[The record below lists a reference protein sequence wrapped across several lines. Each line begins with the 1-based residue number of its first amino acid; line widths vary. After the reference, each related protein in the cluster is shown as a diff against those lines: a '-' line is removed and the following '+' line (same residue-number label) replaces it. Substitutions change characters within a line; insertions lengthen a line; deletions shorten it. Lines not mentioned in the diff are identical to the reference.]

1 MESSIP
7 LQYWPI
13 WRNQLVLTSLILL
26 KKAYT
31 PFYSCNLKPLS
42 VVIKRRYL
50 GPIRRIRTCDL
61 CTFPVP
67 QTSRLLRLHQLSTSA
82 SEIKFK
88 DQFFKERC
96 RSSIFT
102 LRLVFWLKQ
111 SAALTHTFHLRRLFS
126 THHTTRTHTHTLS
139 GTRAHSHT
147 CTHSMMHAHTH
158 THSYTPTVHF
168 SLPRR
173 FFLSNFSGFF
183 SLLPTKG
190 LKKSILTKF
199 QRFCK
204 KS

>member
-13 WRNQLVLTSLILL
+13 RWNQLVLTSLILL
-26 KKAYT
+26 RKAYT

-42 VVIKRRYL
+42 VVIKRRCL
-50 GPIRRIRTCDL
+50 GPIRRMRTCDL
-61 CTFPVP
+61 CTFLVS
-67 QTSRLLRLHQLSTSA
+67 QTSRLLRQHQLSTSA

-126 THHTTRTHTHTLS
+126 THHTTRTHTHTHSLWYT
-139 GTRAHSHT
+139 GT
-147 CTHSMMHAHTH
+147 HAHT
-158 THSYTPTVHF
+158 
-168 SLPRR
+168 L
-173 FFLSNFSGFF
+173 
-183 SLLPTKG
+183 
-190 LKKSILTKF
+190 
-199 QRFCK
+199 
-204 KS
+204 